1 MHVSFKFPLFWEEKI
16 LVFDLNRVRLRLEF
30 SGKM

>member
-1 MHVSFKFPLFWEEKI
+1 MHVSFKFLLFWEEKI